1 MKTTKRLTNTTGLK
15 FAFIPASN
23 TKGNRIKIT
32 QTNFNKSVFVSGNR
46 DLEPIDFICSV
57 LDRIEIVNK
66 YSLLVDN
73 TQSNYYFFIYVPV
86 QRHFFYVYFLTYT
99 PS

>member
-1 MKTTKRLTNTTGLK
+1 MKTKRLTNTTGLK

-32 QTNFNKSVFVSGNR
+32 QTNCNKSVFVSGNNN
-46 DLEPIDFICSV
+46 LEPIDFICSI
-57 LDRIEIVNK
+57 LDKIELVNS

-73 TQSNYYFFIYVPV
+73 TQDKYYIFNIDFNGNSFENILNS
-86 QRHFFYVYFLTYT
+86 FK
-99 PS
+99 